1 MQTPSSSSLGSSNSL
16 NSISSPVVVLTG
28 ASSGIGHATALAF
41 ARQGAQLVLAARGA
55 EALEKVAAECRLLNA
70 DALAVPTDV
79 TDAGA
84 MRALA
89 DAAIGRHGR
98 IDVWINNVGIGAV
111 GAFDATPIEAHQQII
126 AANLIGH
133 MNGAHAVLP
142 HFRKRGRGTLINMIS
157 VGGWTITPYTVAYT
171 TSKFGLRGFSEA
183 LRAELGSLPEV
194 HVCEVYPTFV
204 DTPGLL
210 HGANYS
216 GKRLRPPPPVLDP
229 RRVASALVALS
240 RAPRNVTAIGS
251 VALPARLA
259 HAVMP
264 KLTSRLMVWMTDR
277 ALDRADP
284 APVTNGNLFEPSR
297 VHTIDGGYRTLATRA
312 VPVAAVAV
320 AGAAVLALLWALR
333 PRKAPKRHDDFYRST
348 YRVDH

>member
-1 MQTPSSSSLGSSNSL
+1 M
-16 NSISSPVVVLTG
+16 VLTG

-55 EALEKVAAECRLLNA
+55 EALDKVVAECHLLDA

-89 DAAIGRHGR
+89 DAAIQRYGR

-126 AANLIGH
+126 AANLVGH

-142 HFRKRGRGTLINMIS
+142 HFRKRGCGMLINMIS
-157 VGGWTITPYTVAYT
+157 VGGWTVAPYAAAYT
-171 TSKFGLRGFSEA
+171 ASKFGLRGFSEA
-183 LRAELGSLPEV
+183 LRAELGNLPDV

-204 DTPGLL
+204 DTPGML

-229 RRVASALVALS
+229 RSVASALVALS
-240 RAPRNVTAIGS
+240 RAPRDVTSIGS
-251 VALPARLA
+251 VALPGRLA
-259 HAVMP
+259 HALMP
-264 KLTSRLMVWMTDR
+264 KLTSRLTVWLTDR
-277 ALDRADP
+277 ALERADP
-284 APVTNGNLFEPSR
+284 APLTNGNLFEPSR

-312 VPVAAVAV
+312 IPVAAVAL
-320 AGAAVLALLWALR
+320 AGTAALTLLWAMR
-333 PRKAPKRHDDFYRST
+333 PRKAPNRHEASYQSAHST
-348 YRVDH
+348 GN